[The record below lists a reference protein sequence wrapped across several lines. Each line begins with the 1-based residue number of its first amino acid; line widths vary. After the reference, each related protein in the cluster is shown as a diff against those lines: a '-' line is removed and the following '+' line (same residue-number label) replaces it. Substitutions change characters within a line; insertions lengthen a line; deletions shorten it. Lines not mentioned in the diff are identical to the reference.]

1 MGRQVTS
8 SITKAK
14 ISVKKILTEILKKKI
29 YINHKSELHK
39 HLKGFYPIEV

>member
-39 HLKGFYPIEV
+39 YLKEFYPIEV